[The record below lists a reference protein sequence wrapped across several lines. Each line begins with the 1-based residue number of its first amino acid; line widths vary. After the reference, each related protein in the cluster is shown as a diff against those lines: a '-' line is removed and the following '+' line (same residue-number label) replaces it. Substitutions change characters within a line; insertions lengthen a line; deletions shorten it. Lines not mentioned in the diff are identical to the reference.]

1 MIILIIYIIVIIIL
15 ALIKKINIFEAFSK
29 GIKNSFKTVLNLF
42 PSVLFFVIGI
52 NIFINSGIIELIE
65 TFCERLKIIP
75 EIIIQFILR
84 PVSNS
89 SSLLMMIN
97 IFNKYGANSFL
108 GKLSTLIQ
116 VASDTTVYIVIIYFS
131 SIGIKKIEKLLFLG
145 LLINI
150 LSFVMAFIFCYI
162 FYKIF

>member
-1 MIILIIYIIVIIIL
+1 MIILIIYIIFIIIL
-15 ALIKKINIFEAFSK
+15 ALIKKINIFETFSK

-52 NIFINSGIIELIE
+52 NIFINSGVIELIE
-65 TFCERLKIIP
+65 AFCERLKIIP
-75 EIIIQFILR
+75 EIIIQLILR

-116 VASDTTVYIVIIYFS
+116 VVSDTTVYIVIIYFS
-131 SIGIKKIEKLLFLG
+131 SIGIKKIEKPLFLG